1 MFDRLAHSYR
11 RIVKSIAIIEKDEE
25 KIKERGIKKENLDFQ
40 CLFILPKTEENSYNS
55 LIYNVISYNKNI
67 VNVS

>member
-11 RIVKSIAIIEKDEE
+11 RIVKSIAIIGYDEE

-40 CLFILPKTEENSYNS
+40 CLFKIGRASCRER
-55 LIYNVISYNKNI
+55 V
-67 VNVS
+67 

>member
-11 RIVKSIAIIEKDEE
+11 RIIKSIAIIGYDEE
-25 KIKERGIKKENLDFQ
+25 KIKERGIKKENLEFH